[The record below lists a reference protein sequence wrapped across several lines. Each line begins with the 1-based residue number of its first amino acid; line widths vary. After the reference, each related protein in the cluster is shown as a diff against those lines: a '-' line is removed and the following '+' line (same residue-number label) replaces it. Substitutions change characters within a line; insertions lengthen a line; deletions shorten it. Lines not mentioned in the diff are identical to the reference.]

1 MLDINDKLLNLG
13 DLDDLSPFKIERDAA
28 KWELL
33 IDQIIEGNVIPVI
46 GSDILME
53 DCNPEQL
60 LINHI
65 ARTIGINGNPA
76 SFSELLYSPEC
87 ASFKEN
93 VYVYL
98 NMVCS
103 QCRFPP
109 SSLLKRILSIRQFPF
124 IITTSFF
131 PVIENVM
138 GEIWGERKVK
148 SLVFDNNPSTTSLKG
163 VGDIARVGDI
173 STPTVYYMFGKV
185 CDSAHR
191 YVVTDVDMLS
201 FCRSWLSSERRP
213 PVLSSILKNKYLL
226 VLGNSYPDWLFR
238 FIWYSMN
245 STDDEKDPFSKTPG
259 MMVSNK
265 AEDTLIQFLNRLNTF
280 TQKDPEYVVAT
291 IEQKLKDKKDYIE
304 RQHFNKPQKD
314 CDVFISYYRED
325 HMLAGRLYEM
335 LTAKGLNVWYD
346 LKKINYGDQ
355 WMREIEEAIDT
366 VRLFVPIVSQKTLSE
381 EDKEFHMY
389 RKEWTIADRRADG
402 FSRQFIMPLVS
413 DDVNIYSARLPQS
426 FKHAHAGVYDA
437 NDLSSLNTFVE
448 GVLSTI
454 NTL

>member
-1 MLDINDKLLNLG
+1 MQDMDAKQLILD
-13 DLDDLSPFKIERDAA
+13 DLDDLLHIQIERDAA

-53 DCNPEQL
+53 NGNPEQY
-60 LINHI
+60 IIDHI
-65 ARTIGINGNPA
+65 AKKMGINGRPT
-76 SFSELLYSPEC
+76 SFSELLFSPEC

-93 VYVYL
+93 VYLWL
-98 NMVCS
+98 NGACS
-103 QCRFPP
+103 QWHFQP
-109 SSLLKRILSIRQFPF
+109 SPLLKRILSIRQFPF

-131 PVIENVM
+131 PVIENTM
-138 GEIWGERKVK
+138 DEIWGGRKVK
-148 SLVFDNNPSTTSLKG
+148 SLVFDNNPSTTTLKG
-163 VGDIARVGDI
+163 VGDIASVSDI

-185 CDSAHR
+185 CGSAHR

-245 STDDEKDPFSKTPG
+245 STDDEKDPFSKTLG

-265 AEDTLIQFLNRLNTF
+265 AEDTLLQFLNRLNTF
-280 TQKDPEYVVAT
+280 TQKDPEYVIET
-291 IEQKLKDKKDYIE
+291 IERKLTDRKDDIE
-304 RQHFNKPQKD
+304 RQRFNKPQKD

-325 HMLAGRLYEM
+325 SLLANKLYDM

-346 LKKINYGDQ
+346 RKKLKYGDQ
-355 WMREIEEAIDT
+355 WMHEIEEAIDT
-366 VRLFVPIVSQKTLSE
+366 VRLFVPIVTKKTVSDD
-381 EDKEFHMY
+381 DKEFHMY
-389 RKEWTIADRRADG
+389 RKEWKIADRRADG
-402 FSRQFIMPLVS
+402 FCRHFIIPLVA
-413 DDVNIYSARLPQS
+413 DDVDIYSAPIPQS
-426 FKHAHAGVYDA
+426 FKHSQAGIYKAD
-437 NDLSSLNTFVE
+437 DQTSLTKFVE
-448 GVLSTI
+448 GILSTI